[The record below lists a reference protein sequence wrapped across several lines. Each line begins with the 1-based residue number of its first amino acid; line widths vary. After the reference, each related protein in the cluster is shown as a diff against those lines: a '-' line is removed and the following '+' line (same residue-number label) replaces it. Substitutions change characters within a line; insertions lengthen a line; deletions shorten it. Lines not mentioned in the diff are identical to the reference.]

1 MSTSFDSSAADTS
14 PDVPLVP
21 SLERADGVER
31 RACARALQWWREMAA
46 PRRAPSYSLVAAA
59 ARSELWPHL
68 FILRCA
74 EDAADNAFEHAGA
87 MLRSALGRDPTGLT
101 LSVAWPGE
109 SLERAHFLQKS
120 CCDLLTPIDEAGR
133 WNLVGEDIVYRCV
146 LMPLSDDQRRASH
159 LLGAFSFR
167 RLAYA

>member
-1 MSTSFDSSAADTS
+1 MTMLSSAAPATIAS
-14 PDVPLVP
+14 PFDGV
-21 SLERADGVER
+21 DGVER
-31 RACARALQWWREMAA
+31 RACSRALQWWRELAA
-46 PRRAPSYSLVAAA
+46 PRRAPSRAAINQA
-59 ARSELWPHL
+59 AGGEMWSHL

-74 EDAADNAFEHAGA
+74 EDPASSIFEHAGA
-87 MLRSALGRDPTGLT
+87 MLRSALGRDPTGLALAT
-101 LSVAWPGE
+101 AWPSE
-109 SLERAHFLQKS
+109 SYERAHFLQKS
-120 CCDLLTPIDEAGR
+120 CADLLTPIDEAGR